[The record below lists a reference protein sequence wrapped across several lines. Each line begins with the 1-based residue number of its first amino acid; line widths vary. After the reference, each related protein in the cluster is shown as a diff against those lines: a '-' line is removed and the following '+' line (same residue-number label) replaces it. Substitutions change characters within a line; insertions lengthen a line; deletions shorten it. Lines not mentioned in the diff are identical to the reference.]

1 MKLPVLEE
9 MGDIAPALENLL
21 KLQAEYAR
29 REPSV
34 SRAMRDVAYKAVAA
48 EIERYII
55 QRLSAEERIKDAS
68 HALANMVGSAG
79 AGAAGAL

>member
-1 MKLPVLEE
+1 MKLPCLEE
-9 MGDIAPALENLL
+9 MGDIAPAIENLL

-29 REPSV
+29 REPDV

-55 QRLSAEERIKDAS
+55 ARLTVEQRINDAGN
-68 HALANMVGSAG
+68 ALATMGM
-79 AGAAGAL
+79 GAAGARPA